1 MENVTYGISPE
12 EEMSNIMKDIEK
24 NIKEQEQ
31 EENNQQQNIENEE
44 LASIARD
51 EDNELASM
59 DSEANTG
66 DTKEDTNE
74 ADLFREKYYLEKKR
88 RKTALADRQKLEQ
101 ENQELKQHL
110 NGTIANNTELYGQ
123 NLYNDLE
130 RIRNIKR
137 QALLGEDPDL
147 FLEADELH
155 KKTMMKINEFEN
167 LAQNRVSKDVDG
179 NTAKDTNNY
188 IEKEEQIQLAKAQE
202 WLNEHPE
209 LIEETSEYN
218 PKIQKELSE
227 FIKEYDRKLRQK
239 GRQDEILGD
248 NYFDVLDEFL
258 DSIKVKRPKE
268 GYSTSKVGGVRNN
281 FSASPGGTLKVT
293 LTDFDKNYARNLGIS
308 EKEYL
313 KWKIQDI
320 KETRKMG

>member
-1 MENVTYGISPE
+1 MENVVHGISPE
-12 EEMSNIMKDIEK
+12 EEISSIMKDIEK
-24 NIKEQEQ
+24 NIKEQEEEQKSQQ
-31 EENNQQQNIENEE
+31 ENLKLDEE
-44 LASIARD
+44 LKLTSDD
-51 EDNELASM
+51 EVADV
-59 DSEANTG
+59 DSEAAAD
-66 DTKEDTNE
+66 DTKEAVNE
-74 ADLFREKYYLEKKR
+74 ADLFKDKYYIEKKK
-88 RKTALADRQKLEQ
+88 RKTALADRQRLEQ
-101 ENQELKQHL
+101 ENQELKQYL

-123 NLYNDLE
+123 SLYNDLE
-130 RIRNIKR
+130 RIRNIKK

-167 LAQNRVSKDVDG
+167 LAQNRASKDVDS
-179 NTAKDTNNY
+179 NTAKDTNNH
-188 IEKEEQIQLAKAQE
+188 IEKEERIQLAKAQE

-227 FIKEYDRKLRQK
+227 FIKGYDRSLKQK
-239 GRQDEILGD
+239 GKEDEILSD

-258 DSIKVKRPKE
+258 DSIKVKRSKE
-268 GYSTSKVGGVRNN
+268 GYTTSKVGGVRNN

-293 LTDFDKNYARNLGIS
+293 LTEFDKNYARNLGIS

-313 KWKIQDI
+313 KWKIEDI

>member
-1 MENVTYGISPE
+1 MENAIYGISPE
-12 EEMSNIMKDIEK
+12 EEISSIMKDIEK
-24 NIKEQEQ
+24 NIKEQEEEQKSQQ
-31 EENNQQQNIENEE
+31 ENVIVDEE
-44 LASIARD
+44 LQLTSDD
-51 EDNELASM
+51 EIVDV
-59 DSEANTG
+59 DSEITAD
-66 DTKEDTNE
+66 DTKEAVNE
-74 ADLFREKYYLEKKR
+74 ADLFKDKYYIEKKK
-88 RKTALADRQKLEQ
+88 RKTALADRQRLEQ
-101 ENQELKQHL
+101 ENQELKQYL

-123 NLYNDLE
+123 SLYNDLE
-130 RIRNIKR
+130 RIRNIKK

-167 LAQNRVSKDVDG
+167 LAQNRVSKDVDS

-188 IEKEEQIQLAKAQE
+188 IEKEERIQLAKAQE

-268 GYSTSKVGGVRNN
+268 GYTTSKVGGVRNN

-293 LTDFDKNYARNLGIS
+293 LTEFDKNYARNLGIS

-313 KWKIQDI
+313 KWKIEDI